1 MYVVTVAVKRR
12 KRGMSFFSFLFLRT
26 KEDKKNSRPESPSFF
41 VTKFAFLPLNTAG
54 ATLHTYLPLTLYSLE
69 KTLMLGKIEGRRRRG
84 WQRMR
89 WLDGIIDSMNMS
101 LSKLWETVKDREA
114 WGSAV
119 HEEIT
124 EWTTAM
130 LNTSCIWCLPF
141 QHHYPCSDI
150 SERPEPLNCQAQL
163 LGFWLQPMTV
173 FETKQE
179 GEIKT
184 LTPLFLITDSRLW
197 ALILYSP

>member
-84 WQRMR
+84 
-89 WLDGIIDSMNMS
+89 
-101 LSKLWETVKDREA
+101 
-114 WGSAV
+114 
-119 HEEIT
+119 
-124 EWTTAM
+124 
-130 LNTSCIWCLPF
+130 
-141 QHHYPCSDI
+141 
-150 SERPEPLNCQAQL
+150 
-163 LGFWLQPMTV
+163 
-173 FETKQE
+173 
-179 GEIKT
+179 
-184 LTPLFLITDSRLW
+184 
-197 ALILYSP
+197 